1 MKNQFKSRKLP
12 CPRENT
18 DAVCKA
24 YVDSCLNDPSTIRK
38 TAHVDF
44 SKKNLDNVRFVKVK
58 CLFAV
63 QENLTPQFYVYEA
76 ISHSVDES
84 PLLRLDPVEKLKLV
98 EQDSIFL
105 NSTLTSPKTIIEI
118 PNESYADS
126 FHEINRKKT
135 RFLIG
140 IKRSTINILTLTIRH

>member
-1 MKNQFKSRKLP
+1 MKNQFEITNLP

-24 YVDSCLNDPSTIRK
+24 YVDSSLNDPSRIRK
-38 TAHVDF
+38 IARVDF
-44 SKKNLDNVRFVKVK
+44 NKKNLDNVRFVKVK
-58 CLFAV
+58 NLLAV
-63 QENLTPQFYVYEA
+63 QEHLTPQFYVYEA
-76 ISHSVDES
+76 FSHSLDES

-118 PNESYADS
+118 PNKSYADS
-126 FHEINRKKT
+126 FHEIN
-135 RFLIG
+135 
-140 IKRSTINILTLTIRH
+140 